1 MLSCSPLQAADLII
15 ISILSCLPGSAG
27 RYSCFTRPGRG
38 QVWSCS
44 TAVMCHRDSPAEK
57 DSQRR
62 AGCSLQLKDC
72 FGQSL
77 TKHQLLFQKASEVQ
91 YMWIIKSRRWRTR
104 RTANHSQIQPA
115 AISGGRAACTTGAE
129 PTPKTAMCGG
139 DQFGRRTWKQLTYS
153 PPHVSCSARLSLTPL
168 LPLAL
173 VPTPGLAVLLN
184 RR

>member
-1 MLSCSPLQAADLII
+1 MLSRSPLQAADLII

-27 RYSCFTRPGRG
+27 RYSCFTCPGRG
-38 QVWSCS
+38 QVQSYS
-44 TAVMCHRDSPAEK
+44 AAVMCHRDPPAPK

-62 AGCSLQLKDC
+62 AGCSLQLKHC
-72 FGQSL
+72 FSQSL

-91 YMWIIKSRRWRTR
+91 CMWTIKSCRWRTR

-115 AISGGRAACTTGAE
+115 AISRGRAACNTRAE
-129 PTPKTAMCGG
+129 PTPKTAVCGG
-139 DQFGRRTWKQLTYS
+139 YQFALRTWKQPTYS
-153 PPHVSCSARLSLTPL
+153 LPHISSPARLSLTPL
-168 LPLAL
+168 LPLTL